1 MLRWHLNAL
10 LLGIKQPSQGF
21 LLSGAPPGSRARGRP
36 AVTFLVLLASVLTLA
51 VLITGLF
58 ASQQRGTGFAQAP
71 RPALIL
77 SGNIIPGGTIS
88 AQGRNFTP
96 GGTVTLT
103 IDGHTAT
110 QHRSGTDG
118 LALVSPSLSQLA
130 PQTAKVQSIK
140 TSVHVMSDGTFETT
154 IQIDPHWSVGSSH
167 LLVATDQSSAQQAH
181 ATVSVP
187 RQAELVNCSHSTS
200 TNSIALGPVLAG
212 QKQPV
217 SAVFALCTTGS
228 GVVQW
233 TASWDQHQAKWLQ
246 VDPTG
251 QIQAPLSK
259 QIMISASA
267 GDLEA
272 GSYSATVTFSD
283 QNSPTKISL
292 RVMFIVR
299 SAQATECLKTSTSS
313 LSFTATQ
320 GKANPS
326 PQSVKLSNC
335 GDPGSWSATTN
346 TDDGANWLDVRPV
359 SGQLE
364 GKSSS
369 DILIAVSSSRLGQGN
384 YAGQVTFKIGAGMA
398 VVNVLLTIQPSQQNP
413 PCVSVAPQSL
423 TFSAALGQGKPDSQ
437 VATVGNCGP
446 AGSWSATASTTDG
459 GNWLNTKPATGNLA
473 TNATQNVLITVSS
486 ADLREGTYT
495 GLLTFKIGSSM
506 ATVSVVF
513 FIFQPQQSPCLSVD
527 TPSLPFTGVQGQ
539 RDQILQM
546 VTLTNCGLSGFWSAS
561 TANGSGW
568 LGIDPLRGNLKAG
581 AMQDVKVSAFIAK
594 LPANQY
600 NDTITFTIS
609 TSSGTSQVM
618 VPVSLNV
625 QPPSPAQLC
634 NVNGLDLGELQQGQS
649 TSGVIT
655 FGNCGGQP
663 LRWSADFTDGWGGVT
678 LQNSS
683 GIVPPDDTG
692 QISVTAK
699 AGTGDLGKLTAVF
712 SINSNGGTQ
721 QATVSVTVVPPPQ
734 PPCLQITAVDGKQP
748 SDSLNVNLSMYPGQ
762 SREVT
767 VANCGTDN
775 GTLSAA
781 VSTSDKGD
789 WLNTD
794 LQADTVLAGGGN
806 KMITITISAS
816 APYKMSGTVSVTLTT
831 SGGEATLMINISV
844 EQPVSPG

>member
-1 MLRWHLNAL
+1 
-10 LLGIKQPSQGF
+10 
-21 LLSGAPPGSRARGRP
+21 
-36 AVTFLVLLASVLTLA
+36 
-51 VLITGLF
+51 
-58 ASQQRGTGFAQAP
+58 
-71 RPALIL
+71 
-77 SGNIIPGGTIS
+77 
-88 AQGRNFTP
+88 
-96 GGTVTLT
+96 
-103 IDGHTAT
+103 
-110 QHRSGTDG
+110 
-118 LALVSPSLSQLA
+118 
-130 PQTAKVQSIK
+130 
-140 TSVHVMSDGTFETT
+140 
-154 IQIDPHWSVGSSH
+154 
-167 LLVATDQSSAQQAH
+167 
-181 ATVSVP
+181 
-187 RQAELVNCSHSTS
+187 
-200 TNSIALGPVLAG
+200 
-212 QKQPV
+212 
-217 SAVFALCTTGS
+217 
-228 GVVQW
+228 VVQW
-233 TASWDQHQAKWLQ
+233 TASWDQHHAKWLQ

-283 QNSPTKISL
+283 QNSPTKLSL

-326 PQSVKLSNC
+326 PQSLKLSNC

-359 SGQLE
+359 GGQLE

-459 GNWLNTKPATGNLA
+459 GNWLNTKPATGNLT
-473 TNATQNVLITVSS
+473 TNATQNVLITVSRD
-486 ADLREGTYT
+486 DLGKGTYT

-506 ATVSVVF
+506 ATVSVAF

-539 RDQILQM
+539 RDRIPQM
-546 VTLTNCGLSGFWSAS
+546 VMLTNCGTSGSWSASTAKDSSWLGIDPLRGNLKAGEMQDVKVSAFIAKLPANQYNDTITFSISTGSGKAQATVTVSLMVQPPPPCIEASAPSLSFVAMQNQGDPEPQTIMLTNCGPSGSWSAS

-568 LGIDPLRGNLKAG
+568 LGIKPANNTLSSGE
-581 AMQDVKVSAFIAK
+581 MQDVKVSAFIAK

-625 QPPSPAQLC
+625 QPPPPAQLC
-634 NVNGLDLGELQQGQS
+634 NVKGPDLGELQQGQS
-649 TSGVIT
+649 TRGVIT
-655 FGNCGGQP
+655 FGNCGDQP
-663 LRWSADFTDGWGGVT
+663 LQWAASFADGWRGVT
-678 LQNSS
+678 LKNSS
-683 GIVPPDDTG
+683 GIVAPHHTG
-692 QISVTAK
+692 QIFVNATAGK
-699 AGTGDLGKLTAVF
+699 GDLGKLSAIF

-721 QATVSVTVVPPPQ
+721 QATVSVTVVSPPQ

-748 SDSLNVNLSMYPGQ
+748 PDSSNVTISMYPGT
-762 SREVT
+762 SRKVT
-767 VANCGTDN
+767 VTNCGTDN
-775 GTLSAA
+775 GTLTAG
-781 VSTSDKGD
+781 VSTSDNGS
-789 WLNTD
+789 WLSSD
-794 LQADTVLAGGGN
+794 LQPDTLLAGGGN
-806 KMITITISAS
+806 QDITITTSAS
-816 APYKMSGTVSVTLTT
+816 APSNYTGKVVVTLTT
-831 SGGEATLMINISV
+831 SGGEATVMINISV
-844 EQPVSPG
+844 EQPDSPG